1 MAANFN
7 ENSSSSE
14 CQSNSMIQRTG
25 GRSEKGREKTNGS
38 RRSRRVG
45 GRENFKQEKNKRS
58 REVFSTIKEVY
69 SRGGHMG
76 KKGESEECRKSVGR
90 L

>member
-1 MAANFN
+1 
-7 ENSSSSE
+7 
-14 CQSNSMIQRTG
+14 MIQRTG

-58 REVFSTIKEVY
+58 REVFSMIKGVY
-69 SRGGHMG
+69 SRGGHMR
-76 KKGESEECRKSVGR
+76 KKGESEECRRSVGR

>member
-1 MAANFN
+1 M
-7 ENSSSSE
+7 
-14 CQSNSMIQRTG
+14 
-25 GRSEKGREKTNGS
+25 
-38 RRSRRVG
+38 G

-58 REVFSTIKEVY
+58 REVFSMMEGVY

-76 KKGESEECRKSVGR
+76 KKGESEECRGSVGG